1 MEFRLSF
8 ILHPAHFYTN
18 IVNLNLCCYLVLRN
32 EQRNHINSMSSSAS
46 GSSSSRSNDDAVGMK
61 VDLEMK
67 ALVIVGIVA
76 AIKALNVSSSSIFI
90 NFSRGFFVLGHAFF
104 VYIFLVTNFRISK
117 STSRSSDEK
126 AKAKAGCS
134 AIMKGI
140 FVRAVI
146 LALVHY
152 KTGMLPPM
160 FVTVFMGF
168 CSMIENDFLYQIMYS
183 KVPGL
188 FEVLYR

>member
-1 MEFRLSF
+1 MSTA
-8 ILHPAHFYTN
+8 PATG
-18 IVNLNLCCYLVLRN
+18 
-32 EQRNHINSMSSSAS
+32 SSS
-46 GSSSSRSNDDAVGMK
+46 GSSSSSRSVSDDVGMK

-67 ALVIVGIVA
+67 ALGMVTIFAI
-76 AIKALNVSSSSIFI
+76 IKALKGIATTALFI
-90 NFSRGFFVLGHAFF
+90 NFSRGFFLLGHAFF

-117 STSRSSDEK
+117 STSRTAEEK
-126 AKAKAGCS
+126 TKAKAGCF
-134 AIMKGI
+134 AVLKGI
-140 FVRAVI
+140 LVRAVI

-160 FVTVFMGF
+160 YVTVFMGF

>member
-1 MEFRLSF
+1 MKFRLSSVF
-8 ILHPAHFYTN
+8 HPIAVSAMN
-18 IVNLNLCCYLVLRN
+18 WNPESLCFATFRN
-32 EQRNHINSMSSSAS
+32 GKKEHNNMSSSAS
-46 GSSSSRSNDDAVGMK
+46 GSSSSRNNDDAVGMK

-67 ALVIVGIVA
+67 ALVIVGIFA
-76 AIKALNVSSSSIFI
+76 AIKALNSVSSSSIFI

-183 KVPGL
+183 KVPAL

>member
-1 MEFRLSF
+1 
-8 ILHPAHFYTN
+8 
-18 IVNLNLCCYLVLRN
+18 
-32 EQRNHINSMSSSAS
+32 MSSTGGSGS
-46 GSSSSRSNDDAVGMK
+46 SGGSSSSSRNNDDAVGMK

-67 ALVIVGIVA
+67 ALAIVTIFA
-76 AIKALNVSSSSIFI
+76 AIKALKGIATTTLFI
-90 NFSRGFFVLGHAFF
+90 NFSRGFFLLGHAFF

-126 AKAKAGCS
+126 AKAKAGCFS
-134 AIMKGI
+134 ILKGI
-140 FVRAVI
+140 LARAVI
-146 LALVHY
+146 LAVVHY

-160 FVTVFMGF
+160 YVTVFMGF